1 MGTKD
6 EVDRDLVYLD
16 DNKSAQRRRSWRLE
30 DQDEDQDYDDM
41 YFRYYK
47 YLEKEGGCSSGITL
61 VWIVTK
67 TTTTI
72 NQLNDREW
80 L

>member
-16 DNKSAQRRRSWRLE
+16 DNKNAQRRRSWRLE

-61 VWIVTK
+61 SELWGPFYQVTK

-72 NQLNDREW
+72 K
-80 L
+80 